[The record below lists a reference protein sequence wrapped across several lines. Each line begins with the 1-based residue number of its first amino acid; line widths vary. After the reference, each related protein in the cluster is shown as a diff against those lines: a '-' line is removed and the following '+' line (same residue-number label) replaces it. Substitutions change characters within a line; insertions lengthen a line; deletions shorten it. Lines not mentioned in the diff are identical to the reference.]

1 MSDWARKTSSVLIA
15 VLVSAGVWAQEP
27 VSPKWNVTLQGGPAY
42 VPKTK
47 AFSWR
52 DEMMSTYVYPAG
64 SVEIGYQTTE
74 EDSPFAALYGFPN
87 VGIGLGWDGLSSLH
101 YNGLSRLDD
110 IFNLYGFAERT
121 LLQGKRVSLDFL
133 FDLGAGFNRSLYD
146 PETNPLNRNFNSYL
160 VIFVSGG
167 LSMHVALTDRLEA
180 GVAAQL
186 NHYSTGRLAYPNGGL
201 NNPVAYLS
209 LRYRNM
215 KRPTGRGAVKPFQEA
230 PERFFYEVY
239 AGGGVHRCA
248 REWIAFGTTEPWAQF
263 SFGASANWR
272 YRPHLST
279 GVAVDLF
286 DAPTRFLDRLE
297 ECERKL
303 YGDETIDAYGPYKPL
318 SGGIGLVQHL
328 HYGRFSAFA
337 TVGAY
342 VYRHNGYRDQRG
354 KLYQKVGLKYV
365 LPGRSGLFVA
375 ADCKAHG
382 FSRAAM
388 MEVTVGVRL
397 KSSLDKT
404 AKNDEFCM
412 E

>member
-1 MSDWARKTSSVLIA
+1 MSDWVGKTSSVLIA

-27 VSPKWNVTLQGGPAY
+27 VSPKWNVSLKGGAAY
-42 VPKTK
+42 VPKTR

-52 DEMMSTYVYPAG
+52 DEMMSTYMYPAG
-64 SVEIGYQTTE
+64 GIEIGYQMTG
-74 EDSPFAALYGFPN
+74 EDSPYAALYGFPN
-87 VGIGLGWDGLSSLH
+87 VGFGLGWDGLSCLH

-121 LLQGKRVSLDFL
+121 LLRGKRASLDFV
-133 FDLGAGFNRSLYD
+133 FDLGAGLNRSLYD

-160 VIFVSGG
+160 VIFVSSG
-167 LSMHVALTDRLEA
+167 LSMQLALTDKLEA

-209 LRYRNM
+209 LRYRNTP
-215 KRPTGRGAVKPFQEA
+215 KPAGHVAVNPFREA
-230 PERFFYEVY
+230 PERFFFEVY

-248 REWIAFGTTEPWAQF
+248 IEWMASGTTAPWAQF

-286 DAPTRFLDRLE
+286 DAPIRFLDRLE

-303 YGDETIDAYGPYKPL
+303 YGDDTIDAYGPYKPL

-328 HYGRFSAFA
+328 HYGPFSAFA

-342 VYRHNGYRDQRG
+342 VYRHSGYRDQRG
-354 KLYQKVGLKYV
+354 KLYQKVGLQYV
-365 LPGRSGLFVA
+365 LPGRTGLFVA

-388 MEVTVGVRL
+388 MELTVGVRW
-397 KSSLDKT
+397 K
-404 AKNDEFCM
+404 
-412 E
+412 